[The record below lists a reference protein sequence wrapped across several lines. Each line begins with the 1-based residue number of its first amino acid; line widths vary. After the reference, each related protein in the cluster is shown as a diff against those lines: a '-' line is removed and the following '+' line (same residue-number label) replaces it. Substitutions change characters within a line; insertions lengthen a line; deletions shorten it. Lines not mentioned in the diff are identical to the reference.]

1 MKGDTQILKIN
12 EDERNRNIHF
22 INLYHGKK
30 ASKKERK
37 NQMQSW
43 QTKIIKFST

>member
-12 EDERNRNIHF
+12 EDERNRNIHS

-30 ASKKERK
+30 ESKQERK
-37 NQMQSW
+37 KKPNA
-43 QTKIIKFST
+43 KLANKNN